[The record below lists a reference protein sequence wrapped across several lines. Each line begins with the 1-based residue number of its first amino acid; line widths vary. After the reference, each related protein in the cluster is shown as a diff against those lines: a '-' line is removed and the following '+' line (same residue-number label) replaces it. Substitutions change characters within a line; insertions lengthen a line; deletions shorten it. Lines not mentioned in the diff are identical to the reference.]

1 MRGPAR
7 LTVADRVRG
16 VLIERLA
23 EQGVVTPGNRRFV
36 ERYELPR
43 IRRIHAVIR
52 SHAPEHKSLRVLNIG
67 LLDGLV
73 PSALLLLDANM
84 TITSTERPD
93 ADLVQATGPASL
105 QATGRH
111 DTARL
116 DLTAGDQTLTG
127 FDWVVCGEV
136 LPSPSLPQAM
146 RNLRNAAERV
156 VVTTPNLHALR
167 YRVRHL
173 LGVDFKHDPVSHSRM
188 GLGHVSLLSARLL
201 IDLAA
206 DAGLVATDL
215 EFTRGPAT
223 LRAASNARWL
233 CSQGP
238 SARLPTIWW
247 PHFGVMK
254 GRPQR
259 AVRSV
264 VHPAPGRYRSFA
276 ASRET

>member
-1 MRGPAR
+1 M
-7 LTVADRVRG
+7 
-16 VLIERLA
+16 LIERLA
-23 EQGVVTPGNRRFV
+23 DQGVVTPGNRRFV

-43 IRRIHAVIR
+43 IRRIHALIR
-52 SHAPEHKSLRVLNIG
+52 SHAPEHQSLRVLNIG

-73 PSALLLLDANM
+73 PSALLLLDAHM

-116 DLTAGDQTLTG
+116 DLTADDQTLTG

-136 LPSPSLPQAM
+136 LEHLPSPSLPQAM

-156 VVTTPNLHALR
+156 VITTPNLHALR

-173 LGVDFKHDPVSHSRM
+173 LGVDFQHDPVSHSRM

-215 EFTRGPAT
+215 EFHSWTSNAQGRQQRALALLARPISSLADDLVAAFQRDDHSAPSALFGASFVP
-223 LRAASNARWL
+223 LRA
-233 CSQGP
+233 G
-238 SARLPTIWW
+238 I
-247 PHFGVMK
+247 
-254 GRPQR
+254 
-259 AVRSV
+259 
-264 VHPAPGRYRSFA
+264 A
-276 ASRET
+276 ASRRLART